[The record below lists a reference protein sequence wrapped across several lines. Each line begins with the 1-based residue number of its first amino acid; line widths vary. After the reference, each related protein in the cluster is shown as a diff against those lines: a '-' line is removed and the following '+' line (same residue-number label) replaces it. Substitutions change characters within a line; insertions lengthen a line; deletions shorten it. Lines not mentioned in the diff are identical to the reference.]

1 MKQTNLFDAPVESG
15 ADEIS
20 RAKSNPNERAP
31 FYDKADSL
39 LQATMVQISIES
51 AREYVRTDK
60 HTVYELADSGDYS
73 VVTDEH
79 QIKDDTFYGYE
90 IF

>member
-1 MKQTNLFDAPVESG
+1 MKQTSFFDAPDSTG
-15 ADEIS
+15 ADES
-20 RAKSNPNERAP
+20 PRAKSNPNERAP

-39 LQATMVQISIES
+39 LQATMVQISTGD
-51 AREYVRTDK
+51 AKKYVCTDK

-79 QIKDDTFYGYE
+79 QIKDDKFYGYE